1 MIDEKKLIDL
11 LQGGEGSEKYK
22 VEFNYNREDGIEKIV
37 SDALDAYV
45 TMLIGAIR
53 DMRKEDGWIPCSERL
68 PEDDNYIL
76 VSFENY
82 TLPDIARYEE
92 DESGGAFYPGDEDKS
107 YASFGLFVN
116 AWQPLPEPYR
126 EGDTPCT

>member
-22 VEFNYNREDGIEKIV
+22 VEFNYNKEDDIEKIV

-53 DMRKEDGWIPCSERL
+53 DMRKEDGWIPCENEL
-68 PEDDNYIL
+68 PKTNGVYQIIKEVKEGNVVYHIEGAAYFDGQNTWYNDVCINHGRGYL
-76 VSFENY
+76 VN
-82 TLPDIARYEE
+82 II
-92 DESGGAFYPGDEDKS
+92 
-107 YASFGLFVN
+107 
-116 AWQPLPEPYR
+116 AWQPIQPYR
-126 EGDTPCT
+126 E